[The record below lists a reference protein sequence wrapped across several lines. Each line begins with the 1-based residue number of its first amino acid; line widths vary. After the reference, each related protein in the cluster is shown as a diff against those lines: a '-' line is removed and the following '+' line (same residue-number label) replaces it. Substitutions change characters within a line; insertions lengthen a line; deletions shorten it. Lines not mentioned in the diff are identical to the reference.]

1 MPGEDFLSKWLPLIL
16 TGAGIGGSI
25 AGAKIQAGSSDRATE
40 LQSQS
45 AQKQLDALLTMYG
58 LNRNDLAPYRAAGT
72 NALANMQTLG
82 PPSQWK
88 PGSTAGKYTSV
99 PFSTFKPNQV
109 SLPPALSRLTTA
121 GSAGG
126 NAMMG
131 GPGGTPRFDD
141 ISTKGI
147 NSRAGILKNGL
158 TGAAS
163 GAATGAQFGGPIGA
177 LVGGVAGG
185 AISGFGGGLFDNNNS
200 DKNFATTGINRVSDW
215 TWNTL
220 MPKVRSG
227 EVTPDDAETQFNS
240 VWSQWESSMRGTKG
254 FNSGVA
260 DKSIASQKA
269 YFQPFYSELNQ
280 IRSTKPAATTV
291 A

>member
-16 TGAGIGGSI
+16 TGASVGGSI
-25 AGAKIQAGSSDRATE
+25 VGSKIQAGSSDRAAE

-99 PFSTFKPNQV
+99 PFSQFKPDQV

-126 NAMMG
+126 NAMG
-131 GPGGTPRFDD
+131 GSTGTPRFDD
-141 ISTKGI
+141 IPT
-147 NSRAGILKNGL
+147 AGIHSRLGGIGGNAMSGAGL
-158 TGAAS
+158 GATAGSVVPGIGTAAGAAG
-163 GAATGAQFGGPIGA
+163 GAMY
-177 LVGGVAGG
+177 G
-185 AISGFGGGLFDNNNS
+185 AISGLWDNNNS

-227 EVTPDDAETQFNS
+227 EVTPDDAEAQFNS

-260 DKSIASQKA
+260 DKSVSSQKA
-269 YFQPFYSELNQ
+269 YFKPFYDEMAALRQ
-280 IRSTKPAATTV
+280 KAPPATA
-291 A
+291 